1 MFFLTQLVLYQ
12 IIFCVF
18 VFRNPSWYQK
28 KIIVLLHTFSAYNSL
43 LVCFKVYLPDPRE
56 SLSKSWRYDE
66 AYENFSIDPAAF
78 WKNPIKKYNCHIKLS
93 APNTRRKLHWNKSV
107 TAKASLENL
116 VRNVLNEN
124 YIWNRTF
131 QSAV

>member
-1 MFFLTQLVLYQ
+1 MLYQ

-131 QSAV
+131 QSAVW